1 MLYKDKK
8 TILSDLDIPECL
20 EVWIFSI
27 KVSYDEKDRSITMV
41 EKLYKE
47 DGSFHFSNKRERII
61 HNEQYGKSFLLK
73 PSYIKT
79 SEYHSIS
86 VPLFMYPTTDVV
98 IETRRKLI
106 AKLIEIIELKQTDEN
121 YKDKQL
127 LKRLKLFRE

>member
-27 KVSYDEKDRSITMV
+27 KVSYDEKDRSISMV
-41 EKLYKE
+41 EKIYKE
-47 DGSFHFSNKRERII
+47 DGSFHFSKKRERII

-79 SEYHSIS
+79 NEYHSIS
-86 VPLFMYPTTDVV
+86 VPLFMYPTNDVV
-98 IETRRKLI
+98 IETRKKLI

-121 YKDKQL
+121 KKDKQV
-127 LKRLKLFRE
+127 LKRLKLFKD